1 MPGKRLQFGLRALLC
16 GMVVISLGL
25 AYLRTLDPAYP
36 ALGLA
41 AASGALLLGTLVGLM
56 TGRGCEN
63 RGCEKMG
70 LAPSENPE
78 NLGKS
83 VVAKVPVPIFSQPC
97 RVADAQFWS
106 VLGSTFALIS
116 AIEIVPYHWAWAATG
131 AAAGAAVGCTAGG
144 PWLRTILAG
153 GLAATAAFGVYVA
166 VFYTSSPREILFDL
180 AAAPVVGVCFGVLVD
195 IFFRLEQ
202 RTSLPR
208 HVTATVLMV
217 AVCVGNHFA
226 R

>member
-1 MPGKRLQFGLRALLC
+1 MAGKRLQFDLRALLC

-25 AYLRTLDPAYP
+25 AYLRTLNPAHP

-41 AASGALLLGTLVGLM
+41 AAFGALLLGTLVGLV
-56 TGRGCEN
+56 TGR
-63 RGCEKMG
+63 
-70 LAPSENPE
+70 L
-78 NLGKS
+78 
-83 VVAKVPVPIFSQPC
+83 
-97 RVADAQFWS
+97 ADAQFWS

-116 AIEIVPYHWAWAATG
+116 AIEIVPYHWAWAVTG

-144 PWLRTILAG
+144 SWLRTILAG
-153 GLAATAAFGVYVA
+153 GLSATAAFGIYVA
-166 VFYTSSPREILFDL
+166 VFYATSPREILFDL
-180 AAAPVVGVCFGVLVD
+180 AAVPVVGVFFGWLVD

-208 HVTATVLMV
+208 HVTATVLMI